1 MIRTL
6 IELLRTGNATQRV
19 LFPDLPPYSRGL
31 PMLTT
36 QPCAS
41 GNGCTACVDA
51 CPADAIVGDSP
62 GEIALDRGRC
72 IACGDCVDICPTGT
86 IAADRRTRVAMLK
99 RSDLVLRNQDRSEAP
114 YTLHPSDTPGAPDN
128 PFRRSLHYREV
139 ATGDAGSDLEIQATN
154 NVIFDAGRFGLHVV
168 ASPRFADALVVT
180 GPVPRAM
187 REPLRRCFEAMAESR
202 LVIAVGASAI
212 SGAMHR
218 GGYAEAE
225 GVDAVLPVAAYV
237 PGHPPHPWYVLH
249 GLLLTMGGEKT

>member
-6 IELLRTGNATQRV
+6 IELLRTGNATQPA
-19 LFPDLPPYSRGL
+19 LFPDLPAYSRGL
-31 PMLTT
+31 PMLTA
-36 QPCAS
+36 QQCAS

-51 CPADAIVGDSP
+51 CPTGAIVANSP
-62 GEIALDRGRC
+62 GQIALDRGLC
-72 IACGDCVDICPTGT
+72 IACGACVDICPTGT
-86 IAADRRTRVAMLK
+86 IAADRRTRVAVLK
-99 RSDLVLRNQDRSEAP
+99 RSNLVLRNQDRSDRSENTDARQRP
-114 YTLHPSDTPGAPDN
+114 QAVAPDN

-139 ATGDAGSDLEIQATN
+139 STGDAGSDLEIQATN

-187 REPLRRCFEAMAESR
+187 REPLRRCFAAMAEPR

-212 SGAMHR
+212 SGGLHR

-225 GVDAVLPVAAYV
+225 GVNAVLPVAAYV
-237 PGHPPHPWYVLH
+237 PGHPPHPWNILH
-249 GLLLTMGGEKT
+249 GLFLATGRE